1 MKSSRHHGGIMTV
14 ALYGNSSYDQF
25 KAALADAKGS
35 AVKMSE
41 LLIRCSQIGKQ
52 QWVEDLVAAGANVN
66 CKTKVRL
73 RTPSSMTLDRFA
85 FARPRIQ
92 SFPEARDFTQEGST
106 PLHIAAAANRGGV
119 TETLLQNGANVNV
132 KVFLPRARPRA
143 AFASSSAR
151 LRSRCASAG
160 LTRLH
165 GTRLCR
171 GRERD
176 SCCWHPPR
184 RPQGTSALATRRL
197 DSAAHWNSTPAT
209 SAPGP
214 RILKNS

>member
-1 MKSSRHHGGIMTV
+1 MTF

-73 RTPSSMTLDRFA
+73 RTPSSLDRFA
-85 FARPRIQ
+85 FARPLIQ
-92 SFPEARDFTQEGST
+92 SLPEARDFTQEGST

-119 TETLLQNGANVNV
+119 TG
-132 KVFLPRARPRA
+132 
-143 AFASSSAR
+143 
-151 LRSRCASAG
+151 
-160 LTRLH
+160 
-165 GTRLCR
+165 
-171 GRERD
+171 
-176 SCCWHPPR
+176 
-184 RPQGTSALATRRL
+184 
-197 DSAAHWNSTPAT
+197 
-209 SAPGP
+209 
-214 RILKNS
+214 